1 MLHNEFTVLIPL
13 FFLLIINEGILRLG
27 ACKILCLAQDWYL
40 HTFFVLDKGRNI
52 QPHQSCLALQLQLE
66 TATILQHTVT
76 KQ

>member
-52 QPHQSCLALQLQLE
+52 QSHQSCFGSPVK
-66 TATILQHTVT
+66 II
-76 KQ
+76 